1 MKITVFN
8 CLSDRVKVKEGRKK
22 EMYDSPD
29 LDTAFYDTLEA
40 MTAQAPNSRDS
51 PGKTE
56 EKRNDC

>member
-1 MKITVFN
+1 
-8 CLSDRVKVKEGRKK
+8 
-22 EMYDSPD
+22 MYDSPD